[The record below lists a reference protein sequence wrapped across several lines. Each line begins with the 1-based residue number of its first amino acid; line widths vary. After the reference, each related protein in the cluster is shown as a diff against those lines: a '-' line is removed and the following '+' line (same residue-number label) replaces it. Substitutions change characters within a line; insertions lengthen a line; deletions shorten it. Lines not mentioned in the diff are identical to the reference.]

1 MPFDLYCPPALASL
15 KEFLSERLCALRSA
29 ALLLGGAQ
37 AARRFDR
44 LASALLDA
52 LCLTHR
58 LRRELDWLM
67 SLLTLER
74 VDVYDA
80 DEAAC
85 FATIDPASPAVE
97 EICLVTDA
105 LQEHLMA
112 LQPCQ
117 V

>member
-1 MPFDLYCPPALASL
+1 MPFDFCPPALASL

-44 LASALLDA
+44 LASALFDA
-52 LCLTHR
+52 SRLTQR

-74 VDVYDA
+74 VDVFDCE
-80 DEAAC
+80 EAAC
-85 FATIDPASPAVE
+85 FAAIDPASPAVD
-97 EICLVTDA
+97 EICLLTDA
-105 LQEHLMA
+105 LQERLEA